1 MDPAPFRVQVM
12 SKRDYYEV
20 LSVSR
25 NASDDELKGA
35 YRRLA
40 MKYHPDRNP
49 DSEDAIVQFKEAK
62 EAYEILSDPRK
73 RAAFDQF
80 GHAGVDSAGG
90 GGFGG
95 AGIRDIFDEVF
106 GDIFG
111 GRGGERVFRGA
122 DLKYDLA
129 LSLEEAVFGT
139 TSKIRVPCRTECEDC
154 SGSGATPGTSPETCA
169 TCNGQGQVRVQQGF
183 FSIQQ
188 TCPRCR
194 GTGKVISDPCKTC
207 RGEGRVHEH
216 KTLSVKVPPGVDNG
230 DRIRLTG
237 EGEAGERGG
246 PPGDL
251 YVEVTVREH
260 AIFVRDGANL
270 FCEVPISFVD
280 AALGGDLEV
289 PTLSGRVNLKVPT
302 ETQTDKLFR
311 LRGKG
316 VKPVRGGG
324 PGDLICKVV
333 VETPVNLTA
342 KQKDMLRDFEKSI
355 RGSKRTHDPRA
366 STWLDSVKKFFDS
379 ITS

>member
-1 MDPAPFRVQVM
+1 MVLM

-20 LSVSR
+20 LGVSR

-40 MKYHPDRNP
+40 MQHHPDRNP
-49 DSEDAIVQFKEAK
+49 DSEEAEAHFKESK
-62 EAYEILSDPRK
+62 EAYEVLSDPRK

-90 GGFGG
+90 AGGGMGG
-95 AGIRDIFDEVF
+95 AGFRDIFDEVF

-111 GRGGERVFRGA
+111 GRGGERVYRGA
-122 DLKYDLA
+122 DLRYDLTM
-129 LSLEEAVFGT
+129 SLEEAVFGT
-139 TSKIRVPCRTECEDC
+139 TEKIRVPSKVVCQDC
-154 SGSGATPGTSPETCA
+154 SGSGATVGTSPVSCS

-207 RGEGRVHEH
+207 RGEGRLHEY

-230 DRIRLTG
+230 DRIRLAG
-237 EGEAGERGG
+237 EGESGERGG

-260 AIFVRDGANL
+260 SIFARDGANL
-270 FCEVPISFVD
+270 FCEVPISFVT
-280 AALGGDLEV
+280 ASLGGELEV
-289 PTLSGRVNLKVPT
+289 PTLDGRVSLKIPT
-302 ETQTDKLFR
+302 GTQTDKLFR
-311 LRGKG
+311 LRAKG

-324 PGDLICKVV
+324 PGDLICKIV

-342 KQKDMLRDFEKSI
+342 EQKELLSDFDKSI
-355 RGSKRTHDPRA
+355 RASKHTHDPRA
-366 STWLDSVKKFFDS
+366 STWLDSVKKFFEN

>member
-1 MDPAPFRVQVM
+1 M

-20 LSVSR
+20 LGVSR
-25 NASDDELKGA
+25 NASDDELKAA

-49 DSEDAIVQFKEAK
+49 DSDEAEEHFKEAK
-62 EAYEILSDPRK
+62 ESYEVLSDPRK

-90 GGFGG
+90 AGGVRG
-95 AGIRDIFDEVF
+95 AGFRDIFDEVF

-111 GRGGERVFRGA
+111 GRGGERVYRGA
-122 DLKYDLA
+122 DLRFDLT
-129 LSLEEAVFGT
+129 LSLEEAVSGT
-139 TSKIRVPCRTECEDC
+139 TAKIRVPSRVECEDC
-154 SGSGATPGTSPETCA
+154 SGTGAAPGTSPVNCA
-169 TCNGQGQVRVQQGF
+169 TCNGQGQVRVEQGF

-207 RGEGRVHEH
+207 RGQGRMQEY

-230 DRIRLTG
+230 DRIRLAG
-237 EGEAGERGG
+237 EGESGERGG

-251 YVEVTVREH
+251 YVEVNVREH
-260 AIFVRDGANL
+260 PIFVRDGANL
-270 FCEVPISFVD
+270 FCEVPISFV
-280 AALGGDLEV
+280 AASLGGELAV
-289 PTLSGRVNLKVPT
+289 PTLNGRVSLKVPT
-302 ETQTDKLFR
+302 GTQTDKLFR

-316 VKPVRGGG
+316 VRPVRGGG

-333 VETPVNLTA
+333 VETPVNLTV
-342 KQKDMLRDFEKSI
+342 KQKELLREFDESM
-355 RGSKRTHDPRA
+355 RGSEHTHDPRA
-366 STWLDSVKKFFDS
+366 STWLDSVKKFFED

>member
-1 MDPAPFRVQVM
+1 MQLM

-20 LSVSR
+20 LGVSR
-25 NASDDELKGA
+25 NASDDELKGS

-49 DSEDAIVQFKEAK
+49 DSDEAETHFKEAK
-62 EAYEILSDPRK
+62 EAYEVLSDPRK

-90 GGFGG
+90 AGGG
-95 AGIRDIFDEVF
+95 AGFRDIFDEVF

-111 GRGGERVFRGA
+111 GRGGERVYRGA
-122 DLKYDLA
+122 DLRYDLP

-139 TSKIRVPCRTECEDC
+139 TSKIRVPSQIECEDC
-154 SGSGATPGTSPETCA
+154 SGSGATPGTSAQSCD

-183 FSIQQ
+183 FAIQQ

-194 GTGKVISDPCKTC
+194 GSGKVISDPCKTC
-207 RGEGRVHEH
+207 RGQGRVHEH

-237 EGEAGERGG
+237 EGESGERGG

-251 YVEVTVREH
+251 YVEVNVSEH
-260 AIFVRDGANL
+260 PIFVRDGANL
-270 FCEVPISFVD
+270 FCEFPISFVA
-280 AALGGDLEV
+280 AALGGELEV
-289 PTLSGRVNLKVPT
+289 PTLDGRVNLKVPT

-342 KQKDMLRDFEKSI
+342 KQKELLGAFDKSI
-355 RGSKRTHDPRA
+355 HDSKRTHDPRA
-366 STWLDSVKKFFDS
+366 STWVDSVKQFFEDL
-379 ITS
+379 TS

>member
-1 MDPAPFRVQVM
+1 M

-20 LSVSR
+20 LGLSR

-49 DSEDAIVQFKEAK
+49 DSEEAETHFKEAK
-62 EAYEILSDPRK
+62 EAYEVLSDPRK

-80 GHAGVDSAGG
+80 GHAGVESAGGAG

-95 AGIRDIFDEVF
+95 AGFRDIFDEVF

-111 GRGGERVFRGA
+111 GRGGERVYRGA
-122 DLKYDLA
+122 DLKYDLT

-139 TSKIRVPCRTECEDC
+139 TSKIRVPTKTECEDC
-154 SGSGATPGTSPETCA
+154 AGSGATPGSSPVSCA

-194 GTGKVISDPCKTC
+194 GSGKVIEDPCKTC
-207 RGEGRVHEH
+207 RGEGRVHEY

-237 EGEAGERGG
+237 EGESGERGG

-251 YVEVTVREH
+251 YVECNVSEH
-260 AIFVRDGANL
+260 PIFVRDGANL
-270 FCEVPISFVD
+270 FCEVPVGFVD
-280 AALGGDLEV
+280 AALGGELEV
-289 PTLSGRVNLKVPT
+289 PTLNGRVTLKVPA
-302 ETQTDKLFR
+302 ECQTDKLFR

-342 KQKDMLRDFEKSI
+342 KQKQMLREFKKSI
-355 RGSKRTHDPRA
+355 HESKRTHDPRA
-366 STWLDSVKKFFDS
+366 SSWLDSVKTFFEN

>member
-1 MDPAPFRVQVM
+1 M

-25 NASDDELKGA
+25 NASDDDLKGA

-49 DSEDAIVQFKEAK
+49 DSDDAENNFKEAK
-62 EAYEILSDPRK
+62 EAYEVLSDPRK

-80 GHAGVDSAGG
+80 GHAGVDASAGG

-95 AGIRDIFDEVF
+95 AGFRDIFDDVF

-111 GRGGERVFRGA
+111 GRGGERVYRGA
-122 DLKYDLA
+122 DLRYDLT
-129 LSLEEAVFGT
+129 LTLEEAVSGT
-139 TSKIRVPCRTECEDC
+139 TAKIRVPSKTECEDC
-154 SGSGATPGTSPETCA
+154 SGTGATPGTSPASCA
-169 TCNGQGQVRVQQGF
+169 TCGGQGQVRVQQGF

-188 TCPRCR
+188 TCPGCR

-207 RGEGRVHEH
+207 RGEGRVHEY
-216 KTLSVKVPPGVDNG
+216 KTLSVSVPPGVDNG
-230 DRIRLTG
+230 DRIRLAG
-237 EGEAGERGG
+237 EGERGERGG
-246 PPGDL
+246 PSGDL
-251 YVEVTVREH
+251 YVEVNVREH
-260 AIFVRDGANL
+260 SIFVRDGANL
-270 FCEVPISFVD
+270 FCEVPVSF
-280 AALGGDLEV
+280 ATATLGGELEV
-289 PTLSGRVNLKVPT
+289 PTLNGRVSLKIPA

-324 PGDLICKVV
+324 PGDLICKVA
-333 VETPVNLTA
+333 VETPVNLNA
-342 KQKDMLRDFEKSI
+342 KQKELMREFDQSI
-355 RGSKRTHDPRA
+355 RDSKRTHDPRA
-366 STWLDSVKKFFDS
+366 SSWLDSMKKFIGD

>member
-1 MDPAPFRVQVM
+1 M

-20 LSVSR
+20 LGVSR
-25 NASDDELKGA
+25 NASDDELKGS

-49 DSEDAIVQFKEAK
+49 DSEEAEAHFKEAK
-62 EAYEILSDPRK
+62 EAYEVLSDPRK

-90 GGFGG
+90 AGGG
-95 AGIRDIFDEVF
+95 AGFRDIFDEVF

-111 GRGGERVFRGA
+111 GRGGERVYRGA
-122 DLKYDLA
+122 DLRYDLT
-129 LSLEEAVFGT
+129 LSLEQAVFGAT
-139 TSKIRVPCRTECEDC
+139 TKIRVPSKVECEDC
-154 SGSGATPGTSPETCA
+154 SGSGAAPGTSPESCG

-183 FSIQQ
+183 FAIQQ

-207 RGEGRVHEH
+207 RGEGRMHEH

-237 EGEAGERGG
+237 EGESGERGG

-251 YVEVTVREH
+251 YVEVNVREH
-260 AIFVRDGANL
+260 PIFVRDGANL
-270 FCEVPISFVD
+270 FCEVPISFVA

-289 PTLSGRVNLKVPT
+289 PTLDGRVNLRVPT

-342 KQKDMLRDFEKSI
+342 KQKDLLSAFDKSI
-355 RGSKRTHDPRA
+355 HDSKRTHDPRA
-366 STWLDSVKKFFDS
+366 STWLDSVKKFFEDL
-379 ITS
+379 TS

>member
-1 MDPAPFRVQVM
+1 M

-20 LSVSR
+20 LGVHK

-49 DSEDAIVQFKEAK
+49 DSEEAESHFKEAK
-62 EAYEILSDPRK
+62 EAYEVLSDSRK
-73 RAAFDQF
+73 RAAYDQF
-80 GHAGVDSAGG
+80 GHAGVDASQGAS
-90 GGFGG
+90 GFGG
-95 AGIRDIFDEVF
+95 AGFRDIFDEVF

-111 GRGGERVFRGA
+111 GRTGERVYRGA
-122 DLKYDLA
+122 DLRYDLT
-129 LSLEEAVFGT
+129 LDLEDAVAGT
-139 TSKIRVPCRTECEDC
+139 SEKIRVPTKVVCEDC
-154 SGSGATPGTSPETCA
+154 SGSGATPGTSPVACSTCG
-169 TCNGQGQVRVQQGF
+169 GQGQVRVQQGF

-194 GTGKVISDPCKTC
+194 GSGKVINDPCKTC
-207 RGEGRVHEH
+207 RGEGRIHEY

-237 EGEAGERGG
+237 EGESGERGG

-251 YVEVTVREH
+251 YVEVNVREH
-260 AIFVRDGANL
+260 PIFVRDGANL
-270 FCEVPISFVD
+270 FCEVPISFVT
-280 AALGGDLEV
+280 ATLGGELEV
-289 PTLSGRVNLKVPT
+289 PTLNGRVSLKIPT

-324 PGDLICKVV
+324 PGDLICKVT
-333 VETPVNLTA
+333 VETPVNLTG
-342 KQKDMLRDFEKSI
+342 KQKELLRQFDESI
-355 RGSKRTHDPRA
+355 HSSKRTHDPRQ
-366 STWLDSVKKFFDS
+366 SSWLDNVKKFFGDIAS
-379 ITS
+379 

>member
-1 MDPAPFRVQVM
+1 M

-20 LSVSR
+20 LGVAR

-49 DSEDAIVQFKEAK
+49 DSEESESHFKDAK
-62 EAYEILSDPRK
+62 EAYEVLSDPRK

-80 GHAGVDSAGG
+80 GHAGVENQGG
-90 GGFGG
+90 AGFGG
-95 AGIRDIFDEVF
+95 AGFRDIFDEVF
-106 GDIFG
+106 GDMFG
-111 GRGGERVFRGA
+111 GRGGERVYRGA
-122 DLKYDLA
+122 DMRYDLT
-129 LSLEEAVFGT
+129 LTLEEAVAGT
-139 TSKIRVPCRTECEDC
+139 SSKIRVPSTSPCEDC
-154 SGSGATPGTSPETCA
+154 SGTGATPGTSPASCG
-169 TCNGQGQVRVQQGF
+169 TCNGQGQVRMQQGF

-194 GTGKVISDPCKTC
+194 GTGKVITDPCKAC
-207 RGEGRVHEH
+207 RGEGRVQEY
-216 KTLSVKVPPGVDNG
+216 KTLSVKVPPGVDTG

-237 EGEAGERGG
+237 EGQSGERGG

-251 YVEVTVREH
+251 YVEINVSEH
-260 AIFVRDGANL
+260 PIFVRDGANL
-270 FCEVPISFVD
+270 FCEVPISFVT
-280 AALGGDLEV
+280 ASLGGELEV
-289 PTLSGRVNLKVPT
+289 PTLAGKVNLKIPA

-324 PGDLICKVV
+324 PGDLLCKVA

-342 KQKDMLRDFEKSI
+342 KQKEMLLGFDDSI
-355 RGSKRTHDPRA
+355 RASKRTHDPRA
-366 STWLDSVKKFFDS
+366 STWLDSVKNFFDNL
-379 ITS
+379 TS